1 MRVTVSFAAGIA
13 VVFAVAFAMGRLS
26 AQEAKPSCVM
36 CKATYIRASELA
48 AYEAAS
54 RANNVIDQQ
63 MRSVD
68 VGKTKLQLALVHR
81 GKLDAPAPRSVAEH
95 DLVTEVYYILSGS
108 GTNRTS
114 PDIVDAQRRP
124 ADDRAVRTLNGPGS
138 NGTDMRGAETQELK
152 AGDVLV
158 IPAGTGHQFMK
169 IDNEIT
175 YLMVRVDPDKIVP
188 LMDEAASRAY
198 LEQQLPKK

>member
-1 MRVTVSFAAGIA
+1 MTITFAAAIA
-13 VVFAVAFAMGRLS
+13 AAFAVAFTMGRLS
-26 AQEAKPSCVM
+26 AQEFKPSCSM
-36 CKATYIRASELA
+36 CKATYIRATELA

-54 RANNVIDQQ
+54 RANDVIDQQ

-68 VGKTKLQLALVHR
+68 VGKTKLQIALVHR
-81 GKLDAPAPRSVAEH
+81 GKLDGPAPRSVAEH

-108 GTNRTS
+108 GSNRTG
-114 PDIVDAQRRP
+114 PDIVDPQRRP

-138 NGTDMRGAETQELK
+138 NGTDIRGAETQELK

-158 IPAGTGHQFMK
+158 IPAGTGHQFTK
-169 IDNEIT
+169 IDDGIT
-175 YLMVRVDPDKIVP
+175 YLMVRVDPDKVVP

-198 LEQQLPKK
+198 LEQNRPR